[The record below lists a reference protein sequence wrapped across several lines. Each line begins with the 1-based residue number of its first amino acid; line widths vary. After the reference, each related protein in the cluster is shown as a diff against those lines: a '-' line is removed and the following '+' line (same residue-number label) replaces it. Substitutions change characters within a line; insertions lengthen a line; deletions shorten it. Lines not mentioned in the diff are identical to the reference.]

1 MKRLILGLGLF
12 ALLAPVTIQAGVTR
26 QHAAGMVETGTG
38 KVSPTPT
45 PGCATLAQGCM
56 STTGTF
62 RGKPLTGS
70 YSAVFTAFWTGSK
83 CAHAGGTVVLQ
94 GKNGKDSLTLDEGGI
109 VCKVSSGVV
118 AYHFKGSYSITSG
131 SGIYATSGTGTG
143 KASFDLLRSG
153 NKVRMSE
160 VGGFS
165 LTERPPI

>member
-1 MKRLILGLGLF
+1 MKRLILGLGVF
-12 ALLAPVTIQAGVTR
+12 ALLVPVTIQAGVGWGSP
-26 QHAAGMVETGTG
+26 AALVETGTG

-62 RGKPLTGS
+62 KGKPLTGS
-70 YSAVFTAFWTGSK
+70 YSAVFTAFCTGSN
-83 CAHAGGTVVLQ
+83 CAHAGGTLVLQ
-94 GKNGKDSLTLDEGGI
+94 GKGGNSLTLDEGGT

-131 SGIYATSGTGTG
+131 SGIYATAGTGTG

-165 LTERPPI
+165 LADRPPI